1 VTTIKIETPTLLT
14 SYEGLAD
21 AINVTEQYL
30 DSLYS
35 NAMTLENTKEISFY
49 TERLML
55 LTSWQWNTQPQ
66 ET

>member
-1 VTTIKIETPTLLT
+1 VTTIKIQTPTLLT

-21 AINVTEQYL
+21 AINVTEQHL